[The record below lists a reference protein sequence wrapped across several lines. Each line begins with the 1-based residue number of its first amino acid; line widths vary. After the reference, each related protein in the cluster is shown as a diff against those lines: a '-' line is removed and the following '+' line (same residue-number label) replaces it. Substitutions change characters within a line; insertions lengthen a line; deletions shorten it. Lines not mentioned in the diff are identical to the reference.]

1 MLSRL
6 SDTRSTTE
14 RMRVDF
20 PYYDIA
26 SVDVPDANLI
36 GVFEPPYVVPS
47 ALAKELMLNAF
58 ANPIGCPPIREAARD
73 AQRALIITDDYT
85 RKTPVRGILEFLLP
99 ELEAAGIPREA
110 TTILVALGTHRP
122 MTDAE
127 MEAKF
132 GRDICRLYDIVNH
145 DWRDEEQLLDC
156 GETESGIPIRVN
168 RLVDTN
174 DFIFGIGQIVPH
186 RIAGFSGGGKII
198 QPGICGTETTAETH
212 WRSALY
218 PGRDILGVADNPVRR
233 EIEKVAVGVGLS
245 GVANAVCDAD
255 GNVIDVF
262 VGDPVAAHRAGA
274 VLSSAVYGFEFPE
287 PADILIIDSYPMDI
301 ELWQGAKALYAGEL
315 AVKKDGV
322 AILVSPCPEG
332 VSQAHDLIL
341 QEGYRPSQ
349 ETIDLVQT
357 GSIRDKIVAAH
368 LVRVG
373 RVIQDN
379 GTGILVS
386 PGIPPE
392 HKERLGFL
400 HAPTTQ
406 AALDLAFGIK
416 GRDASVM
423 AIRRGGTS
431 LPLLAV
437 KR

>member
-1 MLSRL
+1 
-6 SDTRSTTE
+6 
-14 RMRVDF
+14 MRVEF
-20 PYYDIA
+20 PYYEDIPP
-26 SVDVPDANLI
+26 VDIPDANLI
-36 GVFEPPYVVPS
+36 GVFEPPYVKPRAS
-47 ALAKELMLNAF
+47 ERELIVRAF
-58 ANPIGCPPIREAARD
+58 ANPIGYPPIREAAVGARS
-73 AQRALIITDDYT
+73 ALIITDDYT

-99 ELEAAGIPREA
+99 ELEAAGIPHEQ

-145 DWRDEEQLLDC
+145 DWRDEDQLLDC
-156 GETESGIPIRVN
+156 GKTESGIPIRVN
-168 RLVDTN
+168 RLVEMKE
-174 DFIFGIGQIVPH
+174 FIFGIGQIVPH

-198 QPGICGTETTAETH
+198 QPGICGAETTAETH

-218 PGRDILGVADNPVRR
+218 RGREILGIADNPVRR
-233 EIEKVAVGVGLS
+233 EIERVAAGVGLS
-245 GVANAVCDAD
+245 GIANAVCDAD
-255 GNVIDVF
+255 GSVIDIF
-262 VGDPVAAHRAGA
+262 VGDPVAAHRAGSL
-274 VLSSAVYGFEFPE
+274 LSSAVYGFEFPE

-332 VSQAHDLIL
+332 VSQTHGLIL
-341 QEGYRPSQ
+341 REGYRPSQ
-349 ETIDLVQT
+349 ETMALVRD

-373 RVIQDN
+373 RVIRDN

-392 HKERLGFL
+392 HKERLGFI
-400 HAPTTQ
+400 HASSTQ
-406 AALDLAFGIK
+406 EALDLAFGIK
-416 GRDASVM
+416 GRGASVM
-423 AIRRGGTS
+423 AIHRGGTS
-431 LPLLAV
+431 LPIPA
-437 KR
+437 